1 MKKILPR
8 RQTVF
13 SFIVGWIMLIFL
25 FILTATQFNLAEIAA
40 LGLNVPFAD
49 RLATT
54 AQDLVGGLP
63 LIATIFGFGFLIA
76 MPVTGIIARW
86 VKSTACR
93 TCIGGFVGV
102 SVTLFA
108 LKALFAITPIG
119 AARDMTALLPYACRG
134 HSGLCLFSAQ
144 SARAKSA
151 RLIFQPTRMQKRLG
165 IAAWLFAPLENQI
178 ASRGKGD

>member
-1 MKKILPR
+1 MKNILPR
-8 RQTVF
+8 RQTMF
-13 SFIVGWIMLIFL
+13 SFIVGWAMLIFL

-49 RLATT
+49 RLTTT

-86 VKSTACR
+86 VKILPHVAHAL
-93 TCIGGFVGV
+93 GGFVGV

-108 LKALFAITPIG
+108 LKTLFAITPIG
-119 AARDMTALLPYACRG
+119 AARDMDGFVA
-134 HSGLCLFSAQ
+134 LCLSGVIAGYVYSALK
-144 SARAKSA
+144 ARG
-151 RLIFQPTRMQKRLG
+151 Q
-165 IAAWLFAPLENQI
+165 N
-178 ASRGKGD
+178 